1 VILALVFLIF
11 NRLCLGEAVNSLK
24 ITIGIASSVL
34 LALVLPTSAHSS
46 PTPNPSFGVTN
57 VSGNPNYVLH
67 IDCSVNSLNDWAD
80 EGPYVYPV
88 PGGSVTI
95 TTAEN
100 CTTAGIRMKVRKQS
114 TNAAVSDQ
122 TGGYTVSGISQTF
135 PTTTTPVVRTL
146 VAMTNTNFEFFNPAN
161 LSDESLF
168 IYVQP
173 MSLAASD
180 PSGLLM
186 ATDQITIPTVSPT
199 STSFPAM
206 GSNCVFETQ
215 GGDYVYATKSISV
228 TRSGDYSFRFV
239 SVNPIDGENYWWGN
253 QIDGGLGNP
262 TLLLYS
268 AFNPADPTQGL
279 RGCKSEDDNYQVP
292 ISRMR
297 HITNS
302 GFIVSESYP
311 ILSTNLAAGNYTL
324 VMTTYNV
331 EPVGGWNYD
340 QIGVIETWGP
350 TAPASAPAT
359 TTSPVLATTGANADK
374 VTSTF
379 TAGIVAIVFG
389 VVMLMIRRGFRRS

>member
-1 VILALVFLIF
+1 
-11 NRLCLGEAVNSLK
+11 VNSLK
-24 ITIGIASSVL
+24 VTIGIASSVL

-95 TTAEN
+95 TTAVN
-100 CTTAGIRMKVRKQS
+100 CTTAGITMTVDQRS
-114 TNAAVSDQ
+114 SLAAVSAQ
-122 TGGYTVSGISQTF
+122 TGGYSVSGSSQTF
-135 PTTTTPVVRTL
+135 PVNSTPVVRSL
-146 VAMTNTNFEFFNPAN
+146 VAMTNTEFEFTNPNDA
-161 LSDESLF
+161 DSLF

-180 PSGLLM
+180 PSGSLM
-186 ATDQITIPTVSPT
+186 ATDHITIPTVSPT
-199 STSFPAM
+199 STTFPAM
-206 GSNCVFETQ
+206 GSNCVFETP
-215 GGDYVYATKSISV
+215 GAHVYATKAISV

-239 SVNPIDGENYWWGN
+239 SVNPIDGSNYWWGN
-253 QIDGGLGNP
+253 QINGALGNP

-279 RGCKSEDDNYQVP
+279 LGCKSEDDNYQVP
-292 ISRMR
+292 TTRMR

-302 GFIVSESYP
+302 GFIVSKSYP

-331 EPVGGWNYD
+331 IPGGGWNYD

-350 TAPASAPAT
+350 TAPASVPAT

>member
-1 VILALVFLIF
+1 
-11 NRLCLGEAVNSLK
+11 VNSSK
-24 ITIGIASSVL
+24 VMIGIASSVL

-46 PTPNPSFGVTN
+46 PTPNRSYGVTK
-57 VSGNPNYVLH
+57 VSGNPNYVLN
-67 IDCSVNSLNDWAD
+67 IDCAPNTLADWAD

-100 CTTAGIRMKVRKQS
+100 CTAAGVTMEVSQQS
-114 TNAAVSDQ
+114 NNVAVSAQ
-122 TGGYTVSGISQTF
+122 TGGYTVSGSSQPFPISS
-135 PTTTTPVVRTL
+135 TPVVRSL
-146 VAMTNTNFEFFNPAN
+146 VAMTNTKFEFIRPVPNGVNPN
-161 LSDESLF
+161 SVESLF

-180 PSGLLM
+180 PSGSLM

-199 STSFPAM
+199 STIFPAM
-206 GSNCVFETQ
+206 GSNCLFETQ
-215 GGDYVYATKSISV
+215 GGEYVYETKSISV

-239 SVNPIDGENYWWGN
+239 SVNPIDGSNYWWGN
-253 QIDGGLGNP
+253 QINGGLGNP

-279 RGCKSEDDNYQVP
+279 LGCKSEDDNYQVP

-302 GFIVSESYP
+302 GFIVSKSYP

-331 EPVGGWNYD
+331 KPVGGWNYD
-340 QIGVIETWGP
+340 QIGIIETWGP
-350 TAPASAPAT
+350 TAPASAPTPASAPAT
-359 TTSPVLATTGANADK
+359 TPTPTPVLATTGANADK

-389 VVMLMIRRGFRRS
+389 VLMLMMRIGFRRS

>member
-1 VILALVFLIF
+1 
-11 NRLCLGEAVNSLK
+11 VNSSK
-24 ITIGIASSVL
+24 VMIGIASSVL

-100 CTTAGIRMKVRKQS
+100 CTTAGITMTVDQRS
-114 TNAAVSDQ
+114 NNSAVSAQ
-122 TGGYTVSGISQTF
+122 TGGYTVSGSSKPF
-135 PTTTTPVVRTL
+135 PVTNEPVVRSL
-146 VAMTNTNFEFFNPAN
+146 VAMTNTEFEFVNPN
-161 LSDESLF
+161 DVDGLY

-180 PSGLLM
+180 PSGSLL
-186 ATDQITIPTVSPT
+186 ATDQITIPAVSPT
-199 STSFPAM
+199 STILSDM

-228 TRSGDYSFRFV
+228 TNSGDYSFRFV

-253 QIDGGLGNP
+253 QIDDGLSNP

-268 AFNPADPTQGL
+268 AFNPVNPTQGL
-279 RGCKSEDDNYQVP
+279 LGCKSADDNYQVP

-302 GFIVSESYP
+302 GFIVSRYFP

-324 VMTTYNV
+324 VMTTHKV
-331 EPVGGWNYD
+331 KPVGGWSYD

-350 TAPASAPAT
+350 AAPASAPAT
-359 TTSPVLATTGANADK
+359 TTTPTSTPVLASTGANSDK

-389 VVMLMIRRGFRRS
+389 ALMLMMRIGFRRP

>member
-1 VILALVFLIF
+1 M
-11 NRLCLGEAVNSLK
+11 NSLK
-24 ITIGIASSVL
+24 VTIGIASSVL

-100 CTTAGIRMKVRKQS
+100 CTTAGITMTVDQRTS
-114 TNAAVSDQ
+114 LAAVSAQ
-122 TGGYTVSGISQTF
+122 TGGYSVSGSSQPF
-135 PTTTTPVVRTL
+135 PVSDTPVVRSL
-146 VAMTNTNFEFFNPAN
+146 VAMTNTEFEFTNPDDA
-161 LSDESLF
+161 DGLF

-180 PSGLLM
+180 PSGSLM

-199 STSFPAM
+199 STTFPAM
-206 GSNCVFETQ
+206 GSNCVFETP
-215 GGDYVYATKSISV
+215 GAHVYATKSISV

-239 SVNPIDGENYWWGN
+239 SVNPIDGSNYWWGN
-253 QIDGGLGNP
+253 QISGGLGNP

-279 RGCKSEDDNYQVP
+279 LGCKSEDDNYQVP
-292 ISRMR
+292 TTRMR

-302 GFIVSESYP
+302 GFIVSKSYP

-324 VMTTYNV
+324 VMTTYDV